1 MGALDP
7 TQALE
12 RARTHLNQQP
22 RLAVRTVK
30 AYLGDWQQLETF
42 LIDRDIHRVADIDDR
57 LLRGFI
63 ANLHAEGLDPRT
75 LARKACA
82 IRHLLE
88 VWRRLEIPC
97 PADPGQ
103 LKAPKTGRKLPDAP
117 SIETLGRLL
126 DTPLPETP
134 KLARDRCLFEL
145 IYSSGLRVAEVVGID
160 LDSLDLADG
169 LVRVT
174 GKRDKTRIVP
184 VGSKA
189 VTRIRHWLT
198 VRPEFKPADGEKAL
212 FLNRYGKRLSTRSV
226 ELALIE
232 LGKRL
237 GLGQSLHPHQLRH
250 AFATHVLESSG
261 DLRAVQEM
269 LGHESLTTTQIYTH
283 LDFQHLARVY
293 ESAHPRARRKD
304 GSGDSSS

>member
-1 MGALDP
+1 MAAPNELEPAL
-7 TQALE
+7 Q
-12 RARTHLNQQP
+12 RARAHLTQQP
-22 RLAVRTVK
+22 RLAEKTVK
-30 AYLGDWQQLETF
+30 AYLIDWTQLETY
-42 LIDRDIHRVADIDDR
+42 LTERDIVRVRDLDDR

-63 ANLHAEGLDPRT
+63 AHLHAGGLDPRT

-97 PADPGQ
+97 PADPAQ
-103 LKAPKTGRKLPDAP
+103 LKAPKTPRKLPDAP

-126 DTPLPETP
+126 DAPLPKTP

-145 IYSSGLRVAEVVGID
+145 IYSSGLRVAEVVGLDID
-160 LDSLDLADG
+160 ALDLADG
-169 LVRVT
+169 VARVT
-174 GKRDKTRIVP
+174 GKRDKTRVVP
-184 VGSKA
+184 VGRKA
-189 VTRIRHWLT
+189 VERIRHWLS
-198 VRPEFKPADGEKAL
+198 VRTEFKPADGEKAL
-212 FLNRYGKRLSTRSV
+212 FLNRYGRRLSTRSV
-226 ELALIE
+226 ELALID

-293 ESAHPRARRKD
+293 ESAHPRARRKRPA
-304 GSGDSSS
+304 DS